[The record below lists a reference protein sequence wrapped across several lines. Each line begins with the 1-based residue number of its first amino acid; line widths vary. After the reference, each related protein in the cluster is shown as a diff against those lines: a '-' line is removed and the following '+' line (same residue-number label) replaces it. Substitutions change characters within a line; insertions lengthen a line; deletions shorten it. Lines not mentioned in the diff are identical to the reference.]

1 MNGLNGIIF
10 EGKVYEA
17 VDLECDD
24 NCAFYDSNGD
34 CAYWR
39 DHCEAYE
46 CSFRFSQSL
55 TDKINGN
62 GIQQEDT
69 SAGL

>member
-1 MNGLNGIIF
+1 MNGIINN
-10 EGKVYEA
+10 GKVYEA
-17 VDLECDD
+17 VEGASCEE
-24 NCAFYDSNGD
+24 CAFDKDTRD
-34 CAYWR
+34 CVDWCELCYPWR
-39 DHCEAYE
+39 CA
-46 CSFRFSQSL
+46 FRYSPSL